1 MSKGAQHTLAHSKS
15 LKDKNTYVEAMYT
28 TYKGLV
34 LDEEEALSF
43 KGQWREEVFQSSSLE
58 KSPRDFSSFQH
69 PSSPTCASRNPVVN
83 DKALDVEIGSGN
95 GEHFAYLA
103 ENSPDRLYLA
113 IELKYKPI
121 IQTARQLKFRQLHN
135 ARVIR
140 YNACLVDQIFSADEI
155 NNVYIYFPDPWP
167 KKRHHKHRLIN
178 EKFLERLYSVQKK
191 NCFVE
196 IKTDDKAY
204 FTEMQELFNTS
215 SYQLIK
221 CDENMHR
228 QKNKISFMTFFERIF
243 VQKNQ
248 PVYYARYL
256 C

>member
-1 MSKGAQHTLAHSKS
+1 MSKGAQHTLTHSKS

-43 KGQWREEVFQSSSLE
+43 KGKWRQEVFQSSSNE
-58 KSPRDFSSFQH
+58 I
-69 PSSPTCASRNPVVN
+69 
-83 DKALDVEIGSGN
+83 LDVEIGPGN

-103 ENSPDRLYLA
+103 KNQPDRLCLA

-121 IQTARQLKFRQLHN
+121 IQTARQLKAKQLHN

-140 YNACLVDQIFSADEI
+140 YNACLIDQIFSSDEI

-167 KKRHHKHRLIN
+167 KKRHHKHRLISK
-178 EKFLERLYSVQKK
+178 EFLQKLYSVQKLG
-191 NCFVE
+191 CFVE
-196 IKTDDKAY
+196 VKTDDKAY
-204 FTEMQELFNTS
+204 FTEIQKLFKAS
-215 SYQLIK
+215 AYKLIE

-228 QKNKISFMTFFERIF
+228 HKGLYNNEKIGQSEDRKKNKIFFMTFFERIF

-248 PVYYARYL
+248 PVYYAKYS

>member
-15 LKDKNTYVEAMYT
+15 LINKNTYVKAMYT
-28 TYKGLV
+28 TYKNWV

-43 KGQWREEVFQSSSLE
+43 KEQWKEKVFQSLTE
-58 KSPRDFSSFQH
+58 
-69 PSSPTCASRNPVVN
+69 
-83 DKALDVEIGSGN
+83 KALDVEIGSGN

-103 ENSPDRLYLA
+103 ENYPDRLFLA

-121 IQTARQLKFRQLHN
+121 IQTVRRLKTRQLNN
-135 ARVIR
+135 AKVIR
-140 YNACLVDQIFSADEI
+140 YNACLIDRIFASNEI

-178 EKFLERLYSVQKK
+178 KEFLERLYSVQKK
-191 NCFVE
+191 NCFVK

-204 FTEMQELFNTS
+204 FTEIQELFKNS
-215 SYQLIK
+215 SYQLVE
-221 CDENMHR
+221 CSENMHK

-243 VQKNQ
+243 VRKNQ
-248 PVYYARYL
+248 PVYYAKYL